1 MKKRHYIPFVISAV
15 LLAGMAGT
23 VYLADRDLFVEDA
36 DEAKSAVAA
45 DFLAQPDLFD
55 FDSASARLAAS
66 RMEGGYG
73 VCASGVEITA
83 EQYVELAETTAK
95 YAATPGVKL
104 ALNKALQDGS
114 ISDCDYRV
122 LLTLTSA
129 LKKEGQKP
137 AIATNS

>member
-1 MKKRHYIPFVISAV
+1 MPTKQSLPLPQNF
-15 LLAGMAGT
+15 LLS
-23 VYLADRDLFVEDA
+23 LICSILIR
-36 DEAKSAVAA
+36 
-45 DFLAQPDLFD
+45 
-55 FDSASARLAAS
+55 RLLG